1 MTISPEVE
9 TPRAGDP
16 ITAAWAAG
24 LAAAVNSSANQAERA
39 DGLASPFGKAE
50 LPPSS
55 PMLGAPHGP
64 ILPFEC
70 RILRESGASA
80 DSLWMAFPDYGSGG
94 RAWVF
99 LDGYAVTHASAD
111 GIAIASWTKI
121 ADNLTDGT
129 RYRVALAF
137 ADTGSSGSG
146 YRWRWG
152 VFVQSGSGALSWP
165 AWADQTMPRVLLVDL
180 QTAGNGTA
188 AANVFKG
195 LAQLHVG
202 ELHLTR
208 SWIEYGGGAY
218 AAGAYLV
225 NRNGDRILNLSTLQ
239 LSADA
244 DGNEWGADVFNATVL
259 KVGGDT
265 YAPTAITYTDG
276 GGNTQTKTFLVKQ

>member
-1 MTISPEVE
+1 
-9 TPRAGDP
+9 
-16 ITAAWAAG
+16 
-24 LAAAVNSSANQAERA
+24 
-39 DGLASPFGKAE
+39 
-50 LPPSS
+50 
-55 PMLGAPHGP
+55 MLGAPHGP

-111 GIAIASWTKI
+111 GIAGASWTKI

-129 RYRVALAF
+129 RYRVGLAF

-208 SWIEYGGGAY
+208 SWIEYGGGAQ

-225 NRNGDRILNLSTLQ
+225 NRNGGVYVVDQNSKNFTYVNSVRVDANKEVRLKSGDRLTL
-239 LSADA
+239 AD
-244 DGNEWGADVFNATVL
+244 EEFVFNE
-259 KVGGDT
+259 
-265 YAPTAITYTDG
+265 
-276 GGNTQTKTFLVKQ
+276 N